1 MVEQVDAA
9 DLKSVSERSAGSI
22 PARSIPQI
30 EVTMSFKNGDL
41 VRHKTTGAIMLITTE
56 AKNNFFGVKQIKG
69 NLKGED
75 WVIAC
80 DSLTDM

>member
-1 MVEQVDAA
+1 
-9 DLKSVSERSAGSI
+9 
-22 PARSIPQI
+22 
-30 EVTMSFKNGDL
+30 MSFKKGDL
-41 VRHKTTGAIMLITTE
+41 VRHKTTGAILLITTE

-69 NLKGED
+69 NLKRED

>member
-1 MVEQVDAA
+1 
-9 DLKSVSERSAGSI
+9 
-22 PARSIPQI
+22 
-30 EVTMSFKNGDL
+30 
-41 VRHKTTGAIMLITTE
+41 MLITTE